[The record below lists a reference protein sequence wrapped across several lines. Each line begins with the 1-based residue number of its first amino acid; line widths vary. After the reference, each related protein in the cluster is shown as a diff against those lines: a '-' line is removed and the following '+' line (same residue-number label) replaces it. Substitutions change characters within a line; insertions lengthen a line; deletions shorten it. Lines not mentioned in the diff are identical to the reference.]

1 MIGNIAGA
9 TRAYKQM
16 QHAALAQAVT
26 LNALRGFKA
35 GVRGLKQAGGVIG
48 IEWKKQIQ
56 AGYSRPG
63 GGGRMY
69 THPVT
74 KQKVMSSARG
84 TPPAM
89 QTGMLRDSVDFRV
102 SKVPSRGAGGKFQK
116 SGAVNISIW
125 ADSEYAAAH
134 EFGSDETPIRPNW
147 RPVAVEMARNG
158 RVTVVTRRYF
168 TLYRNKGIRAMA
180 PTIEVNTLNRRAATL
195 GATMG
200 L

>member
-9 TRAYKQM
+9 AKAYKQM

-35 GVRGLKQAGGVIG
+35 GVRGLKPAGVVIG
-48 IEWKKQIQ
+48 TEWKEQIQ

-69 THPVT
+69 THAVT

-89 QTGMLRDSVDFRV
+89 QTGMLRDSVEFRV

-134 EFGSDETPIRPNW
+134 EFGSDEVPMRPNW
-147 RPVAVEMARNG
+147 RPVAVEMARNR